1 MCHCVCV
8 LHTIHVCVRIY
19 IYISLSLYIY
29 ICVCVCVCVC
39 VYPRTRVLSVYTK
52 IDRYGAVGQ
61 VRFHNHVAL
70 LTRATLKQLLP
81 FPLPSLVNVVR
92 PRAFSYWTI
101 IKALSYWTIIKALSY
116 WTIIKA
122 LSYWTIIKA
131 SCRSFPVSF
140 FLLHTIQS
148 FPVKRYIGRPFIFC

>member
-1 MCHCVCV
+1 MQRQDHIYQLYRLKCVTVCVCCIPFMCVCV
-8 LHTIHVCVRIY
+8 SIF
-19 IYISLSLYIY
+19 ISLSLYIY
-29 ICVCVCVCVC
+29 IYVCVCVCVCVC

-92 PRAFSYWTI
+92 PRAFSY
-101 IKALSYWTIIKALSY
+101 
-116 WTIIKA
+116 
-122 LSYWTIIKA
+122 
-131 SCRSFPVSF
+131 
-140 FLLHTIQS
+140 
-148 FPVKRYIGRPFIFC
+148 